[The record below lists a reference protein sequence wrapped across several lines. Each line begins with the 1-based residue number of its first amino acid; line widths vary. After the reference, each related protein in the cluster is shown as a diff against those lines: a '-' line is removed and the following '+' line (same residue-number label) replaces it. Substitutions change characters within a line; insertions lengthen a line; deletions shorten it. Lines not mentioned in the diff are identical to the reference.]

1 MLTLTR
7 NEWFKLSKKP
17 SIYLM
22 GVIIVLLVIA
32 TGMIGKITEDA
43 HSVPDNWQENLAA
56 KNEQMKEQN
65 QEHANN
71 PILTENNRNQ
81 IAVNNYRIDHDIKPG
96 AELSVWSY
104 TVENVPLISVAGLL
118 VMIIAAGIVSSEFSG
133 GTIKLVMI
141 RPAPR
146 WKVLLAKYLT
156 VLAYGLLLVV
166 LLFIASLAVGVILFG
181 MGESM
186 VHLTVNNG
194 VVSEENVLVYLLR
207 YFFFS
212 TIDLWMMVS
221 LAFAL
226 SAIFRN
232 TAVSLGVSLFA
243 YLMGGTFT
251 SLLAERFDWT
261 KYLLFANT
269 DLNRYV
275 SGTPFV
281 EGMTMTFSIV
291 MLFLYLAVFLGTA
304 FMTFTKRDIS

>member
-1 MLTLTR
+1 MLTLIR
-7 NEWFKLSKKP
+7 NEWFKLRKKP

-22 GVIIVLLVIA
+22 AIIIVLLVIA
-32 TGMIGKITEDA
+32 TGMIGKVTEDA
-43 HSVPDNWQENLAA
+43 HSVPDNWKEDLAA
-56 KNEQMKEQN
+56 KSEQLKEEN

-71 PILTENNRNQ
+71 PILTENNRNL
-81 IAVNNYRIDHDIKPG
+81 IAVNDYRIEHDIKPG
-96 AELSVWSY
+96 SQLSVWSY

-118 VMIIAAGIVSSEFSG
+118 VMIIAAGIVSGEFSG
-133 GTIKLVMI
+133 GTIKLMMI
-141 RPAPR
+141 RPAAR

-156 VLAYGLLLVV
+156 VLTYGLLLVV
-166 LLFIASLAVGVILFG
+166 LLLLASLAVGIILFG
-181 MGESM
+181 TGDSM
-186 VHLTVNNG
+186 IHLTVNNG

-304 FMTFTKRDIS
+304 FMTFTKRDIA